1 MSRIVAITATNTSRR
16 CSHHGSFGD
25 SRNGYF
31 LAMKNRLKQIM
42 ADKGITREAL
52 AERVDTHP
60 VTISK
65 LISGKMKM
73 TTEWMERLGVG
84 LGVPPIELLVAPLN
98 FRTAQ
103 VRAAVQAG
111 VWTESVEWPDPDDWY
126 EVAVPYDA
134 DLDGLPLYG
143 AEVRGPSMN
152 LRYREGSVIVFTAP
166 WEDGETPLP
175 GRRYIVERRR
185 LDGSVET
192 TVKLLHRDPEGGLWL
207 LAESDD
213 PRFQSPIAVDGETDG
228 EEIRII
234 GRVRYSVVRE

>member
-1 MSRIVAITATNTSRR
+1 
-16 CSHHGSFGD
+16 
-25 SRNGYF
+25 
-31 LAMKNRLKQIM
+31 MKNRLKQIM

-207 LAESDD
+207 LNRWRGDSYYRAGAIF
-213 PRFQSPIAVDGETDG
+213 RGA
-228 EEIRII
+228 
-234 GRVRYSVVRE
+234 RVA